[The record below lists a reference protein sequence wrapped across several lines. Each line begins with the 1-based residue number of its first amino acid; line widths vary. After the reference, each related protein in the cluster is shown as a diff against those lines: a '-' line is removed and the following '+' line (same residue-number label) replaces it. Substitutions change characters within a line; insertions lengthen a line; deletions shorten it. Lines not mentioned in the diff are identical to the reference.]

1 MENNNRNEER
11 KDFTVKPYSQEEVDR
26 ILGEIDEKLTDFIK
40 SDKYKDVLLKMG
52 NLGKYSF
59 TNIIYILLQNP
70 DAVHVKGM
78 KQWNYAGRSIKPG
91 EKSIQIFAPI
101 KETVITEIVDENGEP
116 KLDENGNKV
125 TKKREVVKGFKPS
138 FVFDISQTK
147 GKELEAFKMDENT
160 TVEQK
165 ELIMKGLTDVVAK
178 HGFTVGYADEKTLG
192 KGCYGLCNHKK
203 KQILLLEGM
212 SDLQTVSTMVHESGH
227 ALAHGPYRS
236 GFEGLTA
243 KERREIKEVEA
254 ESIACV
260 VCFHL
265 GLDTENFNFSY
276 ISGWADGD
284 ISKFRKNM
292 DVIGQYSGELIGGI
306 SNAFEQDRIAK
317 REAAKKAEEEK
328 AKAAEVKPV
337 KKKTKRAVKQSEAV
351 AV

>member
-1 MENNNRNEER
+1 MENKTDNKKEYA
-11 KDFTVKPYSQEEVDR
+11 VKPYSQEEIDR
-26 ILGEIDEKLTDFIK
+26 ILGEIDEKLTEFIK

-52 NLGKYSF
+52 NLGRYSF

-70 DAVHVKGM
+70 NATHVKGM
-78 KQWNYAGRSIKPG
+78 KQWNYAGRSIKSG

-101 KETVITEIVDENGEP
+101 KETVITEVVTEDGDP
-116 KLDENGNKV
+116 MLDEHGNKI
-125 TKKREVVKGFKPS
+125 TKKREIVKGFKPS

-147 GKELEAFKMDENT
+147 GKELQAFIMDENT
-160 TVEQK
+160 PVEQK
-165 ELIMKGLTDVVAK
+165 DLIMKGLTEAVEK
-178 HGFTVGYADEKTLG
+178 KGFTVGYADEKMLG
-192 KGCYGLCNHKK
+192 KGCYGLCNHKEK
-203 KQILLLEGM
+203 KILLLEGM

-243 KERREIKEVEA
+243 KEKREIKEVEA

-260 VCFHL
+260 VCYHL

-284 ISKFRKNM
+284 ITKFRKNM
-292 DVIGQYSGELIGGI
+292 DIIGQYSGELIGSI

-317 REAAKKAEEEK
+317 REVAKKQAEEAQK
-328 AKAAEVKPV
+328 AEIKNV
-337 KKKTKRAVKQSEAV
+337 KKKTKRAVKQNEAV

>member
-1 MENNNRNEER
+1 MLRAYTNGSVSFEWTDEATVLVEKDGEVITYTSGALLTADGHYTITFENFDGFKAVYEFTIDTANPLIEVEGGAHGKSATSDVKVTFAEEDLTAEIF
-11 KDFTVKPYSQEEVDR
+11 KD
-26 ILGEIDEKLTDFIK
+26 GESMGEYK
-40 SDKYKDVLLKMG
+40 S
-52 NLGKYSF
+52 
-59 TNIIYILLQNP
+59 
-70 DAVHVKGM
+70 
-78 KQWNYAGRSIKPG
+78 
-91 EKSIQIFAPI
+91 
-101 KETVITEIVDENGEP
+101 ETVITESGDYTIVVTDLAGNETEVQFVIDKFVDYEINVNENG
-116 KLDENGNKV
+116 LANSV
-125 TKKREVVKGFKPS
+125 TVK
-138 FVFDISQTK
+138 T
-147 GKELEAFKMDENT
+147 N
-160 TVEQK
+160 
-165 ELIMKGLTDVVAK
+165 
-178 HGFTVGYADEKTLG
+178 ADEKTLG

>member
-1 MENNNRNEER
+1 MANNNTEQKKEYV
-11 KDFTVKPYSQEEVDR
+11 VKPYSQEEVDR
-26 ILGEIDEKLTDFIK
+26 ILGEIDGKLTEFIK

-59 TNIIYILLQNP
+59 ANIIYILLQNP

-78 KQWNYAGRSIKPG
+78 KQWNYVGRSIKPG
-91 EKSIQIFAPI
+91 EKSMQIFAPI
-101 KETVITEIVDENGEP
+101 KETVITEIVDENGQP
-116 KLDENGNKV
+116 MLDDDGNKV

-147 GKELEAFKMDENT
+147 GKELEAFIMDEKT
-160 TVEQK
+160 PVEQK
-165 ELIMKGLTDVVAK
+165 ELIMKALTATVAK
-178 HGFTVGYADEKTLG
+178 RGYTVDFADEKTLG

-227 ALAHGPYRS
+227 ALAHGAHRQD
-236 GFEGLTA
+236 FECLTA
-243 KERREIKEVEA
+243 SEKREIKEVEA

-260 VCFHL
+260 VCSYL

-284 ISKFRKNM
+284 IEKFRKNM

-306 SNAFEQDRIAK
+306 SYAFEQDRIAK
-317 REAAKKAEEEK
+317 REAAKVAE
-328 AKAAEVKPV
+328 AEQSTPEAKPV
-337 KKKTKRAVKQSEAV
+337 KKKNSRAVKRTEAV